1 MPSSVGR
8 TTTAASRQPANS
20 SNATQD
26 RMILGGIPFVV
37 GAALA
42 DGHLTGLDVFELLA
56 LIGGELGVV
65 S

>member
-37 GAALA
+37 GSALA

>member
-1 MPSSVGR
+1 
-8 TTTAASRQPANS
+8 
-20 SNATQD
+20 
-26 RMILGGIPFVV
+26 MILGGIPFVV